1 MRILHFSDAHLGAE
15 IHGKTDPETRVHTQ
29 LQDFL
34 TCLDFL
40 VQTAID
46 EQVDLVLFTGD
57 AYHHQ
62 RPAPLPQ
69 REFIKRL
76 ITLSEHGISVLL
88 LAGNHD
94 LPPVAGEASALD
106 IVNVVKIPGVQFVR
120 QPKTVTV
127 MTRKGEVQLVCIPYL
142 PRHALVDFEEER
154 GLDEEG
160 VHRLMVRRT
169 EEWLRRLMRQVVPNG
184 SPVLLAAHLW
194 VEGAEFA
201 GSERV
206 LASEPIVPPSVLRNP
221 LFAYVALGHI
231 HRHQFIGNLT
241 PPIAYA
247 GSLGRLDF
255 GEENQP
261 KGFLLVDLKPRS
273 KGGWEVQDLRFVH
286 TPTRRFVTVWLD
298 LRSEEEP
305 MRAAETA
312 LSQNSELDGAVVR
325 VVITVKEHQ
334 RDLVNLGR
342 LHELLEKR
350 VNYLAAIRVNIEGAH
365 PTAEVRNEPEA
376 VERLLQQD
384 PVTLLKEWLQEQPN
398 YRDRTERLLR
408 LAQKLLETTDGS
420 RR

>member
-15 IHGKTDPETRVHTQ
+15 IHGKPDPETRIHTQ

-69 REFIKRL
+69 REFLRRL

-94 LPPVAGEASALD
+94 LPPAFGEASALD

-127 MTRKGEVQLVCIPYL
+127 MTRKGEVQVVCLPYL
-142 PRHALVDFEEER
+142 PRRALVDFEEER

-169 EEWLRRLMRQVVPNG
+169 EEWLKGLMRQVVPNG

-206 LASEPIVPPSVLRNP
+206 LYAASEPIVPPSVLRNP

-231 HRHQFIGNLT
+231 HRHQFIGDLT
-241 PPIAYA
+241 PPIVYA
-247 GSLGRLDF
+247 GNLGRLDF

-261 KGFLLVDLKPRS
+261 KGFLLVDLAPLPNGS
-273 KGGWEVQDLRFVH
+273 WGVQDLRLVA
-286 TPTRRFVTVWLD
+286 TPTRRFVTVRLD
-298 LRSEEEP
+298 LTAEADP
-305 MRAAETA
+305 MQAAETA

-325 VVITVKEHQ
+325 VFLTVKEHQ
-334 RDLVNLGR
+334 RDFINLAR
-342 LHELLEKR
+342 LRELLEKR
-350 VNYLAAIRVNIEGAH
+350 VNHLAAIQVNA
-365 PTAEVRNEPEA
+365 PTEPSKPDVRRSPEE
-376 VERLLQQD
+376 VERLMRQD
-384 PVTLLKEWLQEQPN
+384 PLSLLKEWLQEQPKEV
-398 YRDRTERLLR
+398 RTREERLLR
-408 LAQKLLETTDGS
+408 LAQQLLESD
-420 RR
+420 